1 MDMVGTDGDGVV
13 QVTMTTYMLVEVD
26 RHERGKWER
35 DLVLPEL

>member
-1 MDMVGTDGDGVV
+1 MVGADGDEVV
-13 QVTMTTYMLVEVD
+13 QVPMTTYALVEAD